1 MQKFLIGGKRVHSL
15 NPRGLPLPSPRAK
28 CWYSRQTIHRD
39 TKYVSRQQSSG
50 KDKLDTSFKVAR
62 WGAVEG
68 HHFKPWYIEV
78 RYYERFPTT
87 SPSIFKLG
95 SQVQKENAE
104 GVIARNVPVEVQT
117 FRRSARAAPA
127 SVPNQPAPVISL
139 AAEQAA
145 KLDDLP
151 SL

>member
-1 MQKFLIGGKRVHSL
+1 VFL

-28 CWYSRQTIHRD
+28 CWYSRQTIHRIQSMCL
-39 TKYVSRQQSSG
+39 VSSPAGKTSWTHPSKGLQSCPLG
-50 KDKLDTSFKVAR
+50 R
-62 WGAVEG
+62 CGEG
-68 HHFKPWYIEV
+68 HHFKRWYIEV
-78 RYYERFPTT
+78 RYSERFPTT

-104 GVIARNVPVEVQT
+104 GVLARNVPVEVQT

>member
-1 MQKFLIGGKRVHSL
+1 MCLVSSPAGK
-15 NPRGLPLPSPRAK
+15 
-28 CWYSRQTIHRD
+28 
-39 TKYVSRQQSSG
+39 
-50 KDKLDTSFKVAR
+50 TS
-62 WGAVEG
+62 
-68 HHFKPWYIEV
+68 
-78 RYYERFPTT
+78 YECFPTT

-95 SQVQKENAE
+95 SQVLKENAEE